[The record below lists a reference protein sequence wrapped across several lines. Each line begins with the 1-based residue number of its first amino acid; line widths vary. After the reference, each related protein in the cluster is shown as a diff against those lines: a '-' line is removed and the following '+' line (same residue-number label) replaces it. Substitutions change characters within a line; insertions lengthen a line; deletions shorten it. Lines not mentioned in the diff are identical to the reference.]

1 MSDTNIPNENQYLLN
16 FINYSF
22 KDLMQLYLKERSE
35 KGLGMLQIVGDK
47 KENKV
52 DVMYIPYDKIKEE
65 IQKVVKEREDK
76 CVFLV
81 FDIEKPDD
89 FIITEF
95 KT

>member
-1 MSDTNIPNENQYLLN
+1 MSDSNIPNENQYLLN

-81 FDIEKPDD
+81 FDIENPDD